1 MTDCLIFPPIP
12 MLPKLEKKINSGN
25 DSKNRNKSRK
35 NQNEIYGNLEKIR
48 GRKPNL
54 ENEISLL

>member
-1 MTDCLIFPPIP
+1 

-35 NQNEIYGNLEKIR
+35 NPNEIYGNLEKIR